1 MADIIS
7 GKSRFTG
14 DSSAKVVKFPTNDNA
29 GENEDFKKKLNNH
42 RKKIALMTLL
52 IAGILIVS
60 VIIFI
65 LYYGW
70 NYIFN
75 IFCSFPL

>member
-29 GENEDFKKKLNNH
+29 GENEDFKKKI
-42 RKKIALMTLL
+42 K
-52 IAGILIVS
+52 
-60 VIIFI
+60 
-65 LYYGW
+65 
-70 NYIFN
+70 
-75 IFCSFPL
+75 